1 MVGANDESATDADEE
16 SDDGEDPNDALERLR
31 VRYAD
36 GELADAEFERRLEI
50 LLETET
56 VADVERYLANGEQDS
71 TVERGNIEG
80 TTANSS
86 GRLDEIDGRRPQNSA
101 VPTHAITSAKPIAA
115 PAWRASIFATNVQET
130 SRATVMAVTRQ
141 GNRTPAR

>member
-80 TTANSS
+80 DDRELERSS
-86 GRLDEIDGRRPQNSA
+86 G
-101 VPTHAITSAKPIAA
+101 
-115 PAWRASIFATNVQET
+115 
-130 SRATVMAVTRQ
+130 
-141 GNRTPAR
+141 